1 MLVPHVS
8 SAAPKETQVFLLFFL
23 WQEMSGVC
31 SLQQFSPGE
40 CGKHECHGENET
52 MGLAVCIE
60 LQLAD
65 TLCAQCIGCAF
76 DCTCNQKEKQQDLSK
91 ISLWGRMLNSKT

>member
-1 MLVPHVS
+1 M
-8 SAAPKETQVFLLFFL
+8 SAVLLQKKPKCFY
-23 WQEMSGVC
+23 C
-31 SLQQFSPGE
+31 FS
-40 CGKHECHGENET
+40 CGKRCQVCAHYNSSVLVSVASMSATALLTQNET

-76 DCTCNQKEKQQDLSK
+76 DYTCNQKEKQKNLSK
-91 ISLWGRMLNSKT
+91 ISLWGRILNSKI